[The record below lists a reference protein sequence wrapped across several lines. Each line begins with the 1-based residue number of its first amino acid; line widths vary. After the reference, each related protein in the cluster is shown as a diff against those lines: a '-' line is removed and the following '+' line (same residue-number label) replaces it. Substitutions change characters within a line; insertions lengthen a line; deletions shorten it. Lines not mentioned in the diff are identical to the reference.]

1 MPVSA
6 GRPFPGSEQQ
16 ASGSSFTGP
25 GKAIGSGGRA
35 AHGRTSAEAYR
46 KGGVVGGGVG
56 MQAARKGVSERRNGC
71 PRAYRESA
79 G

>member
-16 ASGSSFTGP
+16 ASGSGFTGP

-46 KGGVVGGGVG
+46 KGGVGAEEWTCKLPGRV
-56 MQAARKGVSERRNGC
+56 
-71 PRAYRESA
+71 
-79 G
+79 